1 MCQKTI
7 GGRPV
12 KQNQTSS
19 TDFKQSAS
27 KKAEKKVKTAVLVS
41 GGGLNL
47 QSLIDAGTFG
57 EIPRCELTAVISS
70 NPGAYALKRA
80 EAAGIPGYV
89 VDRELF
95 PSQTVFGFAVLDK
108 LRDLDIELVVLAG
121 FESELTQPIF
131 KHYGGRIIDTR
142 PALMPAFSDEECS
155 GIAIAEAQLKFG
167 VKITGATAYFATEK
181 PNSGPIILQKAVA
194 VREDDT
200 PATLQR
206 RILEE
211 AENVILPRA
220 VALYCSGKLSVSNGT
235 VHIEEPTENSSE
247 KMTK

>member
-1 MCQKTI
+1 M
-7 GGRPV
+7 

-19 TDFKQSAS
+19 TDFKQTTS
-27 KKAEKKVKTAVLVS
+27 KKAEEKVKTAVLVS

-80 EAAGIPGYV
+80 EAAGIPVYV
-89 VDRELF
+89 VERELF

-121 FESELTQPIF
+121 FECGLTQPIF

-142 PALMPAFSDEECS
+142 SSLMPAFADAELT
-155 GIAIAEAQLKFG
+155 GLAIQEAQLRAG

-181 PNSGPIILQKAVA
+181 PNTGPIILQKAVA
-194 VREDDT
+194 VREEDT
-200 PATLQR
+200 AQTLQR

-211 AENVILPRA
+211 AENAILPRA
-220 VALYCSGKLSVSNGT
+220 VALYCSGKLSVGDGT
-235 VHIEEPTENSSE
+235 VHISEPDAVCSE

>member
-1 MCQKTI
+1 M
-7 GGRPV
+7 

-19 TDFKQSAS
+19 TDLKHSVS

-80 EAAGIPGYV
+80 EAAGIPCYV

-131 KHYGGRIIDTR
+131 KHFGGRIIDTY
-142 PALMPAFSDEECS
+142 PSVMPAFTGEELT
-155 GIAIAEAQLKFG
+155 GLAIQEAQLKAG
-167 VKITGATAYFATEK
+167 IKITGATAYFAAEK

-220 VALYCSGKLSVSNGT
+220 VALYCAGKLSVKDGL
-235 VHIEEPTENSSE
+235 VHIAEPAEGSSE

>member
-1 MCQKTI
+1 M
-7 GGRPV
+7 
-12 KQNQTSS
+12 
-19 TDFKQSAS
+19 
-27 KKAEKKVKTAVLVS
+27 VKTAVLVS

-47 QSLIDAGTFG
+47 QSLIDSVMFG
-57 EIPRCELTAVISS
+57 EIPQCERSAVISS

-80 EAAGIPGYV
+80 EAAGIPCYV

-121 FESELTQPIF
+121 FDSELTQPIF
-131 KHYGGRIIDTR
+131 KHYGGRIINTYSS
-142 PALMPAFSDEECS
+142 LMPAFTDAGLS
-155 GIAIAEAQLKFG
+155 GLGIQEAALG
-167 VKITGATAYFATEK
+167 AGIKISGATVFFAEEK

-194 VREDDT
+194 VREGDS
-200 PATLQR
+200 PAALQR
-206 RILEE
+206 RIIEE

-220 VALYCSGKLSVSNGT
+220 VALYCAGKLSVVNGT
-235 VHIEEPTENSSE
+235 VRIAEPAESNPE